1 MSVNYGALH
10 QLVTELPFVEL
21 DQANRNQDIC
31 KILQIL

>member
-21 DQANRNQDIC
+21 RS
-31 KILQIL
+31 ILQLQFGL